1 MAQTKAH
8 SQWAT
13 HVGVTQYNAHPHFSS
28 SLVEVAHN
36 GIIEKYVT
44 LRKELGEKGYT
55 FSSNTDT
62 ETTVHVVHDMLNDGK
77 SLLKAVQSAVSY
89 FAGAYRV
96 VLVDK
101 GDFDTMVFASSG
113 SPLVIEQSM
122 GENFIAS
129 DQ

>member
-1 MAQTKAH
+1 M
-8 SQWAT
+8 
-13 HVGVTQYNAHPHFSS
+13 
-28 SLVEVAHN
+28 
-36 GIIEKYVT
+36 
-44 LRKELGEKGYT
+44 
-55 FSSNTDT
+55 
-62 ETTVHVVHDMLNDGK
+62 HVVHDMLNDGK